1 MAEEPED
8 KIGSEQSIENVF
20 TARESNCILFS
31 WETYPLNA
39 PVSTSVLGLSLLF
52 IATTTPR
59 PGKNNAHLHKASTLL
74 ESSTREP
81 VRLSLHGKRTRDNCL
96 CGALVPSLHC
106 SECE

>member
-39 PVSTSVLGLSLLF
+39 PVSTSVVGISLLF

-59 PGKNNAHLHKASTLL
+59 LAKIMHTCTRHLPCLRAQPENPSAYPFMGNEPGTTACA
-74 ESSTREP
+74 ER
-81 VRLSLHGKRTRDNCL
+81 
-96 CGALVPSLHC
+96 
-106 SECE
+106 